1 MRATIAQLFV
11 AAGLLSASACGPRP
25 PDAQSQI
32 RAAVQAT
39 LAAIPTPTPYTPPIL
54 PTPAPP
60 DLVGLFCE
68 YQFCIGHP
76 GDVSFFDVS
85 GQKNP
90 LSASSYSQG
99 LLVGYNANTRV
110 FIQLMWQD
118 APGIS
123 DPQFM
128 LDLILSPGVDVRN
141 GGLDPQLIGSL
152 NVLYVPITSTAGT
165 LPAGGAAV
173 WICGGRAFAWKAYS
187 PDPDSARALLQ
198 EALQKFRCNAQ

>member
-1 MRATIAQLFV
+1 MRAAILQLLV
-11 AAGLLSASACGPRP
+11 AAGLLWASACGPRP

-39 LAAIPTPTPYTPPIL
+39 LAAIPTPTPYPPPVL
-54 PTPAPP
+54 PTSAPP

-76 GDVSFFDVS
+76 ADVSFFDVS

-90 LSASSYSQG
+90 SAASSYSQG
-99 LLVGYNANTRV
+99 LLAGYNAKL
-110 FIQLMWQD
+110 FLQLLWQD
-118 APGIS
+118 APGVS

-128 LDLILSPGVDVRN
+128 LDLILYGPVDTRN
-141 GGLDPQLIGSL
+141 GSLEPQLIGDL
-152 NVLYVPITSTAGT
+152 NVFYQPIASTAST
-165 LPAGGAAV
+165 FLPAGGAAA
-173 WICGGRAFAWKAYS
+173 WICGGRAFAWKSYT

-198 EALQKFRCNAQ
+198 EALRKFRCNAG